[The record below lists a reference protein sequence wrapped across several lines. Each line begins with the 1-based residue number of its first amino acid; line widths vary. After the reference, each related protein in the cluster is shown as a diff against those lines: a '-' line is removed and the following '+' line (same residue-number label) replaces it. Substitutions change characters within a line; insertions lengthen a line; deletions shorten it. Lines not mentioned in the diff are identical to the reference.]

1 MSRGI
6 QRVIPFEIFSVLW
19 IPIVS
24 STIVDIYIYIH
35 IYLYMYVYIYIMYI
49 NKYRKILIYVMS
61 RPRESFLIWFM
72 LGMTRTKKNIAHGLK
87 KNIGFHMVS

>member
-24 STIVDIYIYIH
+24 STIVDIYIYIY
-35 IYLYMYVYIYIMYI
+35 ICMCILYIYIMYI

>member
-1 MSRGI
+1 M
-6 QRVIPFEIFSVLW
+6 
-19 IPIVS
+19 
-24 STIVDIYIYIH
+24 
-35 IYLYMYVYIYIMYI
+35 YIYIMYI